1 MLPLS
6 KLKSA
11 FCKIPGASALCLRGA
26 DTTKFLQDKT
36 TNDVN
41 KLISP
46 GDSQLTA
53 FLNRKGR
60 FLHSSLL
67 VKGHEENEYILIT
80 ESSGIPDLSK
90 HIKLF
95 KFRSKVEMEDVSN
108 MYNIWGVL
116 SKDQQLLEQAVE
128 ENNSAPAND
137 GVNSLA
143 FLDPRTP
150 TLDHGRKGE
159 DGSAAK
165 SSFPSPMGAIV
176 LTTSSSSC
184 SPCLPDFVEY
194 IDGAAYDA
202 YRMVQGIP
210 RDNHDMFRNESFILE
225 SNYDWLSGV
234 SFTKGCYLGQEL
246 TARSHHTGVIR
257 KRLMPVY
264 FVPSG
269 PNKQEIAGRDIKNY
283 ERWNDD
289 GDLLFPSY
297 FDPNSKL
304 LIPPTTTKLRAN
316 DKPAGKIL
324 ASAFNVGVAQVR
336 FEHTDPD
343 TVFEADGVRV
353 VPLIPSWWPEE
364 ALGLS

>member
-6 KLKSA
+6 KLKSG
-11 FCKIPGASALCLRGA
+11 FCKIPGASALCLRGS
-26 DTTKFLQDKT
+26 DTKKFLQDKT

-41 KLISP
+41 KLIYP

-67 VKGHEENEYILIT
+67 VKGHEESEYILIT
-80 ESSGIPDLSK
+80 ESSGIPELSK

-108 MYNIWGVL
+108 VYDIWGIL
-116 SKDQQLLEQAVE
+116 SKDRQLLAQTVE
-128 ENNSAPAND
+128 ENNSTPASD
-137 GVNSLA
+137 GLGSIA

-150 TLDHGRKGE
+150 TLDHKGE
-159 DGSAAK
+159 EGDAPTI
-165 SSFPSPMGAIV
+165 SSFPPPMGAIV
-176 LTTSSSSC
+176 LTTSSSPR
-184 SPCLPDFVEY
+184 SPRLPDFVEN

-202 YRMVQGIP
+202 YRMIQGIP

-225 SNYDWLSGV
+225 SNYDWLGGV

-269 PNKQEIAGRDIKNY
+269 SNEQKIGGRDIKNY
-283 ERWNDD
+283 ERWDD
-289 GDLLFPSY
+289 DAELLFPSY
-297 FDPNSKL
+297 FDPSSKL
-304 LIPPTTTKLRAN
+304 LVPPTSTKLRAN

-324 ASAFNVGVAQVR
+324 ASAFNVGIAQVR
-336 FEHTDPD
+336 FENTNAD
-343 TVFEADGVRV
+343 TVFEADGVRIVPV
-353 VPLIPSWWPEE
+353 VPSWWPQD